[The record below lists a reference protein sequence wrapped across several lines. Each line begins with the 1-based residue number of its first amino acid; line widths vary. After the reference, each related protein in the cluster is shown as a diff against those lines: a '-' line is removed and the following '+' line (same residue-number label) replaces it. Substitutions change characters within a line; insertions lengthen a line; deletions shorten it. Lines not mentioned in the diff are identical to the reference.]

1 MSLILYGLKS
11 CDTCKKALKA
21 LDLAGIDARFVD
33 IRADADLSG
42 RVPVWLEAAGAKA
55 LLNRASTTWRGLG
68 PDDQARADTE
78 AGTVGLLVANPT
90 LIKRPVIEA
99 GGQVHVGW
107 SPAVQSALGL

>member
-21 LDLAGIDARFVD
+21 LDLAGIGARFVD

-78 AGTVGLLVANPT
+78 AATVGLLVANPT
-90 LIKRPVIEA
+90 LIKRPVIETDREIL
-99 GGQVHVGW
+99 VGW
-107 SPAVQSALGL
+107 SAETKARLG